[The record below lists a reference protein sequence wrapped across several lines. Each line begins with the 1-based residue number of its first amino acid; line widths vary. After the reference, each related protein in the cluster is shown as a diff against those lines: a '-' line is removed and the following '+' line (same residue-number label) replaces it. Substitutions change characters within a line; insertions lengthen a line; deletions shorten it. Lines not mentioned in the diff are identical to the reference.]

1 MKPSLRALTIGFLAA
16 FLVATAGTGLAT
28 YRLTLGTIDRLVD
41 RRIENVSAVVAADG
55 RRATAPRLLAR
66 IAALARRRDTGDIG
80 FQLTDAAGRRLGREP
95 ALAEEVGS
103 RPGHGDLRPWPAAP
117 PDMWSG
123 VDGKHAQ
130 GSHAWAIDQI
140 YLVDWR
146 WRMLIFPGRVD
157 K

>member
-1 MKPSLRALTIGFLAA
+1 MESHAQYVQTSFWEMYTYTAKEKLMRHVLPVPLPLGAQALPRRHARLHHVAAQPLGRGSPPRALLPTSSSPAA
-16 FLVATAGTGLAT
+16 A
-28 YRLTLGTIDRLVD
+28 
-41 RRIENVSAVVAADG
+41 
-55 RRATAPRLLAR
+55 
-66 IAALARRRDTGDIG
+66 
-80 FQLTDAAGRRLGREP
+80 AAGRRLGREP

-103 RPGHGDLRPWPAAP
+103 RPGHGDVRSWPAAP
-117 PDMWSG
+117 RDMWSG
-123 VDGKHAQ
+123 VDGEHAQ

>member
-1 MKPSLRALTIGFLAA
+1 MDHGEPRAVRADKLLGDVHVHGEGEAHERHVLPVPLPLGAQALPRRHARLHHVAAQPLGRGSPRRRA
-16 FLVATAGTGLAT
+16 FLPTSSSPAAG
-28 YRLTLGTIDRLVD
+28 
-41 RRIENVSAVVAADG
+41 
-55 RRATAPRLLAR
+55 
-66 IAALARRRDTGDIG
+66 
-80 FQLTDAAGRRLGREP
+80 GRRLGREP

>member
-1 MKPSLRALTIGFLAA
+1 MDHGEPRAVRADKLLGDVHVHGEGEAHERDVLPVALPLGAQALPRRHARLHHVAAQPLGRGSPRRRA
-16 FLVATAGTGLAT
+16 FLPTSSPPAAG
-28 YRLTLGTIDRLVD
+28 
-41 RRIENVSAVVAADG
+41 
-55 RRATAPRLLAR
+55 
-66 IAALARRRDTGDIG
+66 
-80 FQLTDAAGRRLGREP
+80 GRRLGREP

-146 WRMLIFPGRVD
+146 WRMLIFPGRLD